1 MFQADEAVSPPRT
14 LLAAWGLERD
24 VVVVLPRGCW
34 DAELGG
40 DTAKDISRLQICGD
54 ALMLRL

>member
-1 MFQADEAVSPPRT
+1 M
-14 LLAAWGLERD
+14 
-24 VVVVLPRGCW
+24 VVLPRGCW